1 MLALLAALSA
11 AALWY
16 VSAQSWTLWYGD
28 AEAHLNIARRIFDS
42 RLPGYHQIGT
52 VWLPLPHVLMMGFVR
67 NDALWRS
74 GLGGAL
80 PPAMCFVLAGWL
92 LWLAVRRIFE
102 DTAPAWAAVAAFALN
117 PNLLYLQS
125 TPMTEPIS
133 LCCATG
139 LLYFCA
145 RFRGSQSQWDAAAAG
160 LLACCGTLTR
170 YEAWFLLPFAAG
182 FFLLYGG
189 ERRWRAALT
198 FSLLAALGPLYWLA
212 HNWIFYS
219 DPLEFYR
226 GEWSARD
233 IYQRQLNQGMARY
246 PGDHDWAKAW
256 QYYRAAAEL
265 CLGKPL
271 AWLGAAGLIAALW
284 KRAWWAVVLLALT
297 PAFYVLSLYS
307 SGTPIFVPHLWPTAW
322 YNTRYGL
329 NALPLA
335 CLGVAA
341 LSAIL
346 PGRARSAAAV
356 LLALI
361 AVSPWFA
368 FPRRET
374 WVCWKESQVNSS
386 ARRALTQRAVEYLKP
401 RYKPGEGIF
410 MGFGDHTGILREA
423 GIPIRESLHQGDLTL
438 WEASAARP
446 ELFLWQEWVIAS
458 AGDGVSRAVN
468 RLRRGPRRYELVRTW
483 TTGRGP
489 VLEIWRHIQ

>member
-1 MLALLAALSA
+1 M
-11 AALWY
+11 
-16 VSAQSWTLWYGD
+16 
-28 AEAHLNIARRIFDS
+28 
-42 RLPGYHQIGT
+42 
-52 VWLPLPHVLMMGFVR
+52 
-67 NDALWRS
+67 
-74 GLGGAL
+74 
-80 PPAMCFVLAGWL
+80 
-92 LWLAVRRIFE
+92 RRIFE

-133 LCCATG
+133 LCCAAG

-307 SGTPIFVPHLWPTAW
+307 SGTPIFVPHLWPNSW

-368 FPRRET
+368 FPAQGD
-374 WVCWKESQVNSS
+374 VGV
-386 ARRALTQRAVEYLKP
+386 L
-401 RYKPGEGIF
+401 EGI
-410 MGFGDHTGILREA
+410 T
-423 GIPIRESLHQGDLTL
+423 S
-438 WEASAARP
+438 
-446 ELFLWQEWVIAS
+446 
-458 AGDGVSRAVN
+458 
-468 RLRRGPRRYELVRTW
+468 ELVGAPGFDSERRWNT
-483 TTGRGP
+483 
-489 VLEIWRHIQ
+489 